1 MNFYKITLAYDGTN
15 YFGWQEQA
23 EKNSI
28 AQTLKKSF
36 VDHFRMPLSLIGASR
51 TDAGV
56 HAIGQV
62 ARIKTPLSLDPTR
75 LLTAWNQVLPTDIH
89 IRAIESVD
97 RSFHPWYG
105 VTQKEYYYH
114 LFAERPLPFVSR
126 FGWYYPYKIDFEKLK
141 KALLYCEGTH
151 DFRSFFTGD
160 PMGSSTVR
168 TISKIE
174 VQYLPRWGVY
184 RISVRGQKFMRY
196 MIRRI
201 VGAAVYVAARP
212 TVPVEVVQDVLLKK
226 DPHHALT
233 KAPAQ
238 GLVLRSI
245 RYSKHSDELYE
256 AENKIFESRSF
267 FDDE

>member
-1 MNFYKITLAYDGTN
+1 MNVYKITLAYDGTN

-23 EKNSI
+23 KKESV
-28 AQTLKKSF
+28 AQRLKDSF
-36 VDHFRMPLSLIGASR
+36 VDHFKMPLSLIGASR

-62 ARIKTPLSLDPTR
+62 ARITTQLSLDPER
-75 LLTAWNQVLPTDIH
+75 LKTAWNQVLPPDIH
-89 IRAIESVD
+89 IRSIELVD

-105 VTQKEYYYH
+105 VVEKEYYYH

-141 KALLYCEGTH
+141 KALFYCEGTH

-160 PMGSSTVR
+160 PTSDSTIR

-184 RISVRGQKFMRY
+184 RISIRAQKFMRY

-212 TVPVEVVQDVLLKK
+212 TVPVALVQEILLQKN
-226 DPHHALT
+226 PHHALA

-238 GLVLRSI
+238 GLVLRAI
-245 RYSKHSDELYE
+245 RYCKQGDKRYE
-256 AENKIFESRSF
+256 FEDKVSLIVP
-267 FDDE
+267 FDTE